1 MLRELKIENLAIID
15 ELDLEFGDGLI
26 VLTGETGA
34 GKSIILSGINLLI
47 GEKASVDMIRD
58 GEDHLLAQGV
68 FEINE
73 EQAEELSARF
83 GIDVE
88 DNEVIVRR
96 YFDRNS
102 RGKVYVNGVRVSLT
116 NLKEIMG
123 TLVDIVG
130 QHSHQMLL
138 NKNNHVRLLDKF
150 LGEEGK
156 ELRGNINRVYLKY
169 KEVSNKIDEIEKNR
183 QEAIEKREFYE
194 FQLNEIN
201 RVAPEVDEDNRL
213 EEEYKKLFNAGKI
226 KDKILDSNIQL
237 RDGEVNALHFINNS
251 RRNIESLCK
260 YGEEFEEILE
270 KLEKVYYEL
279 EDCIDMLDTADRDID
294 IDENR
299 LQKVIERLD
308 LINKMKSKYGATIE
322 EIIEFRDSIAE
333 KINLLEENSFEVKKL
348 LKEKKE
354 AEEEYWKLALELR
367 ELRLNKALEIEK
379 LLEQE
384 LQFLKMGDARF
395 HIVVDKNEHM
405 GNNGSDSIEFLIS
418 TNIGQGMK
426 PLWKIASG
434 GEVSRIMLALKVI
447 FSRVDNIPILIFDE
461 IDTGVGGET
470 VRKIADKLREI
481 GDHAQVVSIT
491 HSPAIAA
498 RAHEQF
504 YIKKETV
511 NNKTS
516 TTVKKLDAKGRVV
529 EIARMLAGE
538 NVTEAVLQHAEELLN
553 EPSVVAVERESRKIL
568 AVGNGAESSKR
579 EWI

>member
-47 GEKASVDMIRD
+47 GEKASVNMIRD

-354 AEEEYWKLALELR
+354 AEEKYWELALELR
-367 ELRLNKALEIEK
+367 GLRLKKALEIEK

-538 NVTEAVLQHAEELLN
+538 NVTEAVLKHAEELLN
-553 EPSVVAVERESRKIL
+553 ER
-568 AVGNGAESSKR
+568 
-579 EWI
+579 

>member
-156 ELRGNINRVYLKY
+156 ELRNNINRVYLKY

-367 ELRLNKALEIEK
+367 ELRLKKALEIEK

-538 NVTEAVLQHAEELLN
+538 NVTEAVLKHAEELLN
-553 EPSVVAVERESRKIL
+553 ER
-568 AVGNGAESSKR
+568 
-579 EWI
+579 

>member
-237 RDGEVNALHFINNS
+237 RDGEINALHFINNS

-367 ELRLNKALEIEK
+367 ELRLKKALEIEK

-395 HIVVDKNEHM
+395 HIVVDKNEYM

-553 EPSVVAVERESRKIL
+553 ER
-568 AVGNGAESSKR
+568 
-579 EWI
+579 

>member
-15 ELDLEFGDGLI
+15 ELDLEFGNGLI

-47 GEKASVDMIRD
+47 GEKASVDMIRS

-68 FEINE
+68 FEIND

-83 GIDVE
+83 GIETE

-96 YFDRNS
+96 YLDTN
-102 RGKVYVNGVRVSLT
+102 GKGKAFVNNIRVSL
-116 NLKEIMG
+116 NSLKDVMG

-138 NKNNHVRLLDKF
+138 NKNNHIRLLDKF
-150 LGEEGK
+150 LGDGGK
-156 ELRGNINRVYLKY
+156 TLRESIAKKY
-169 KEVSNKIDEIEKNR
+169 NEYRDIVSQIDNIEKTR

-194 FQLNEIN
+194 FQLAEID
-201 RVAPEVDEDNRL
+201 RVNPQPEEDIKL

-226 KDKILDSNIQL
+226 KDKILDSNLQL
-237 RDGEVNALHFINNS
+237 RDGEFNALHFIYNS
-251 RRNIESLCK
+251 RKNIESLCR
-260 YGEEFEEILE
+260 YGDEFQEILE

-279 EDCIDMLDTADRDID
+279 EDCVDILDTIDQDID
-294 IDENR
+294 IDETR
-299 LQKVIERLD
+299 LQKIVDRLD
-308 LINKMKSKYGATIE
+308 AINKMKSKYGATIE
-322 EIIEFRDSIAE
+322 EIIEFRNGIAE
-333 KINLLEENSFEVKKL
+333 KVELLDENNFEVKRL
-348 LKEKKE
+348 LKLKEEIEKSYWKD
-354 AEEEYWKLALELR
+354 AEELR
-367 ELRLNKALEIEK
+367 RFRLKKSLEIEK
-379 LLEQE
+379 ELENE
-384 LQFLKMGDARF
+384 LKFLKMGDAKF
-395 HIVVDKNEHM
+395 HIVVEKMDSM
-405 GNNGSDSIEFLIS
+405 GINGSDNVEFLIS
-418 TNIGQGMK
+418 TNVGQDMK

-470 VRKIADKLREI
+470 VRKIANKMREI

-498 RAHEQF
+498 RAHQQF

-511 NNKTS
+511 NNNTS
-516 TTVKKLDAKGRVV
+516 TTVKKLDAKGRIE

-538 NVTEAVLQHAEELLN
+538 NVTEAVRKHAEELLN
-553 EPSVVAVERESRKIL
+553 EE
-568 AVGNGAESSKR
+568 
-579 EWI
+579 

>member
-201 RVAPEVDEDNRL
+201 RVAPEIDEDNRL

-354 AEEEYWKLALELR
+354 AEEKYWELALELR
-367 ELRLNKALEIEK
+367 ELRLKKALEIEK

-553 EPSVVAVERESRKIL
+553 EK
-568 AVGNGAESSKR
+568 
-579 EWI
+579 

>member
-226 KDKILDSNIQL
+226 KEKLSMAEACLKN
-237 RDGEVNALHFINNS
+237 GEVNALSIIYAS
-251 RRNIESLCK
+251 KKNIESIAD
-260 YGEEFEEILE
+260 YGEEFEENLE
-270 KLEKVYYEL
+270 RLERVYYDL
-279 EDCIDMLDTADRDID
+279 EDCVSSM
-294 IDENR
+294 
-299 LQKVIERLD
+299 ERLNED
-308 LINKMKSKYGATIE
+308 IEVDEGRLEEVISRLDAIGKLKNKYGSTIE
-322 EIIEFRDSIAE
+322 EILEYRNEIE
-333 KINLLEENSFEVKKL
+333 KKLKNLDESNFQVKKL
-348 LKEKKE
+348 VKERENAREK
-354 AEEEYWKLALELR
+354 YWNYAFELR
-367 ELRLNKALEIEK
+367 DIRKKCIKKIEEQLGEELAYLNMKDAKFEINLEEK
-379 LLEQE
+379 DVMT
-384 LQFLKMGDARF
+384 K
-395 HIVVDKNEHM
+395 
-405 GNNGSDSIEFLIS
+405 NGSDGIEFFIS
-418 TNIGQGMK
+418 TNAGQKPK
-426 PLWKIASG
+426 PLQKIASG

-447 FSRVDNIPILIFDE
+447 FSHVDNIPILIFDE

-470 VRKIADKLREI
+470 VRKIAGKLKEI
-481 GDHAQVVSIT
+481 GRNAQVICIT
-491 HSPAIAA
+491 HSPAIASKA
-498 RAHEQF
+498 SEQF
-504 YIKKETV
+504 FIEKKTENEKTV
-511 NNKTS
+511 
-516 TTVKKLDAKGRVV
+516 TTVRKLDDEGRIN

-538 NVTEAVLQHAEELLN
+538 NVSDAVISHAKELLAEE
-553 EPSVVAVERESRKIL
+553 
-568 AVGNGAESSKR
+568 
-579 EWI
+579 

>member
-201 RVAPEVDEDNRL
+201 RVAPEIDEDNRL

-354 AEEEYWKLALELR
+354 AEEKYWELALELR
-367 ELRLNKALEIEK
+367 ELRLKKALEIEK

-516 TTVKKLDAKGRVV
+516 TTVKKLDVKGRVV

-553 EPSVVAVERESRKIL
+553 ER
-568 AVGNGAESSKR
+568 
-579 EWI
+579 

>member
-201 RVAPEVDEDNRL
+201 RVAPEIDEDNRL

-237 RDGEVNALHFINNS
+237 RDGEINALHFINNS

-354 AEEEYWKLALELR
+354 AEEKYWELALELR
-367 ELRLNKALEIEK
+367 ELRLKKALEIEK

-481 GDHAQVVSIT
+481 GNHAQVVSIT

-553 EPSVVAVERESRKIL
+553 ER
-568 AVGNGAESSKR
+568 
-579 EWI
+579 